1 MGVGRR
7 LKAILRSKGMTIK
20 ELSEKSGISLNT
32 LYSITKRD
40 SQRVD
45 NWVVGR
51 IAHTLDVKPSE
62 ILFDP
67 ISVDLEKIKLAA
79 AIQETSKAIG
89 NSEIESKKILEM
101 VDEILADP
109 AETDD
114 YMERLIFAFNS
125 LNETGQQEL
134 VDYAENL
141 TYVPKYKKRD
151 PASDEEVG

>member
-20 ELSEKSGISLNT
+20 ELSEKSGVSLNT

-51 IAHTLDVKPSE
+51 IAHTLDVKPTE

-89 NSEIESKKILEM
+89 NSEIESKKLLEM
-101 VDEILADP
+101 VDEILGDP

-114 YMERLIFAFNS
+114 YMERLLFAFNS
-125 LNETGQQEL
+125 LNETGQKKAVENVEDLAKIPEYQKKDEPGQE
-134 VDYAENL
+134 
-141 TYVPKYKKRD
+141 
-151 PASDEEVG
+151 

>member
-20 ELSEKSGISLNT
+20 ELSEKSGVSLNT

-51 IAHTLDVKPSE
+51 IAHTLDVKPTE

-101 VDEILADP
+101 VDEILGDP

-114 YMERLIFAFNS
+114 YMERLLFAFNS
-125 LNETGQQEL
+125 LNETGQKK
-134 VDYAENL
+134 AIENVEDL
-141 TYVPKYKKRD
+141 AKIPEYQKK
-151 PASDEEVG
+151 DEPGQK

>member
-20 ELSEKSGISLNT
+20 ELSEKSGVSLNT

-51 IAHTLDVKPSE
+51 IAHTLDVKPTE

-89 NSEIESKKILEM
+89 NSEIESKKLLEM
-101 VDEILADP
+101 VDEILGDP

-114 YMERLIFAFNS
+114 YMERLLFAFNS
-125 LNETGQQEL
+125 LNETGQKKA
-134 VDYAENL
+134 VENVEDL
-141 TYVPKYKKRD
+141 AKISEYQKK
-151 PASDEEVG
+151 DEPGQK

>member
-20 ELSEKSGISLNT
+20 ELSEKSGVSLNT

-51 IAHTLDVKPSE
+51 IAHTLDVKPTE

-89 NSEIESKKILEM
+89 NSEIESKKLLEM
-101 VDEILADP
+101 VDEILGDP

-114 YMERLIFAFNS
+114 YMERLLFAFNS
-125 LNETGQQEL
+125 LNETGQKKAIENVEDLAKIPEYQKKDEPGQE
-134 VDYAENL
+134 
-141 TYVPKYKKRD
+141 
-151 PASDEEVG
+151 